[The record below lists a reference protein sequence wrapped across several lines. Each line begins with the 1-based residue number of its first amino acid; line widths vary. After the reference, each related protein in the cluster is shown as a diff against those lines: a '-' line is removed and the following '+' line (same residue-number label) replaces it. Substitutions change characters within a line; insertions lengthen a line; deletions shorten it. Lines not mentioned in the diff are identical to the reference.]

1 MSLALVTGGAGGI
14 GSAIVRRLAAA
25 GHEVVLTH
33 LGQAAEAE
41 ALVVELTATGAKVS
55 AVESDTAEESAVQEL
70 HSTISPTILIHCAGV
85 KDDGPIWR
93 QDVSAFDK
101 VVGVNLRGAWLQAQA
116 VAQNMRSA
124 GWGRIVFLGSINGS
138 RGKFGQ
144 TTYAASKAGLKG
156 LSASLARE
164 LGPKGTTVN
173 VIEPGWIETPMTA
186 DIPEQFRSAAI
197 GETVSGRLGTPEDI
211 AGTVAFL
218 VSADAAHITGNVI
231 RVDGGQGI

>member
-14 GSAIVRRLAAA
+14 GAAVVKRLAES
-25 GHEVVLTH
+25 GHEVVFTH
-33 LGQAAEAE
+33 MGQAAEAK
-41 ALVVELTATGAKVS
+41 ALLEDLQHVGATVRAL
-55 AVESDTAEESAVQEL
+55 ESDTNDEAAVKNL
-70 HSTISPTILIHCAGV
+70 HASIAPTILVHCAGV

-93 QDVSAFDK
+93 QEVDAFDH
-101 VVGVNLRGAWLQAQA
+101 VVGVNLRGAWLQSRAA
-116 VAQNMRSA
+116 APKMRTA
-124 GWGRIVFLGSINGS
+124 GWGRIVLIGSINGT

-156 LSASLARE
+156 LAASLAKE

-186 DIPEQFRSAAI
+186 DIPEQFRTSAIA
-197 GETVSGRLGTPEDI
+197 ETATGRLGHPEDI
-211 AGTVAFL
+211 ASTVAFL
-218 VSADAAHITGNVI
+218 VSKGAGHVTGNVI

>member
-14 GSAIVRRLAAA
+14 GAAVVKRLAEA
-25 GHEVVLTH
+25 GHEVVFTH
-33 LGQAAEAE
+33 MGQAAEAK
-41 ALVVELTATGAKVS
+41 ALLEDLQHVGATVRAI
-55 AVESDTAEESAVQEL
+55 ESDTNDETAVANL
-70 HSTISPTILIHCAGV
+70 HASIAPTILVHCAGV

-93 QDVSAFDK
+93 QEVAAFDQ
-101 VVGVNLRGAWLQAQA
+101 VVGVNLRGAWLQARA
-116 VAQNMRSA
+116 AAPNMRSA
-124 GWGRIVFLGSINGS
+124 GWGRIVLIGSINGT

-156 LSASLARE
+156 LSASLAKE

-186 DIPEQFRSAAI
+186 DIPEQFRIAAI
-197 GETVSGRLGTPEDI
+197 AETATGRLGHPEDI
-211 AGTVAFL
+211 ASTVVFL
-218 VSADAAHITGNVI
+218 VSEGAGHVTGNVI